1 MDPIEDI
8 GPPASAAIPIVARQA
23 DGCSGTEPFA
33 LLVLGDSML
42 PEFEEGDVVII
53 EPDGLAGDGAYVLA
67 FHNAEWI
74 FRQLIRREAD
84 WALHALNPKYAEQ
97 PIADLGPVRGV
108 IIQKSK
114 PGRRRAMK
122 RYVG

>member
-1 MDPIEDI
+1 MDSNKEM
-8 GPPASAAIPIVARQA
+8 GAPASAAIPIAASQA
-23 DGCSGTEPFA
+23 DGCSGAEPFA

-42 PEFEEGDVVII
+42 PEFEEGDVVVI
-53 EPDGLAGDGAYVLA
+53 EPAGLAGDGAYVLA

-74 FRQLIRREAD
+74 FRQLLRRD
-84 WALHALNPKYAEQ
+84 DRWVLHALNPHYADQ
-97 PIADLGPVRGV
+97 PLADLGPVRGV

-122 RYVG
+122 RYVE